1 MEVQKM
7 SEINK
12 KAVSEVID
20 VLKHSEIEVTQ
31 KIPKKFIEFLTKNS
45 DRDYIPNIDYSE
57 ENWENSIEEDAKVL
71 IALIYRDYIMSEEEK
86 EKVIEEAE
94 RQEQKIREKYNL
106 DNLFK
111 KNSKIEN
118 EKSQDDTEQEVQKS
132 LLIIKEEKWYER
144 IINKIKE
151 IFGIRH
157 K

>member
-1 MEVQKM
+1 M

-94 RQEQKIREKYNL
+94 RQEQEIREKYNP
-106 DNLFK
+106 DNLLK

-151 IFGIRH
+151 IFGIKH

>member
-1 MEVQKM
+1 M

-151 IFGIRH
+151 IFGIKH

>member
-1 MEVQKM
+1 M

-71 IALIYRDYIMSEEEK
+71 IALIYRDYIMSEDERK
-86 EKVIEEAE
+86 KVIEEAE
-94 RQEQKIREKYNL
+94 RQEQEIREKYNP
-106 DNLFK
+106 DNLFQ

-151 IFGIRH
+151 IFGIKH

>member
-1 MEVQKM
+1 M

-45 DRDYIPNIDYSE
+45 DRDYIPNIDYSK

-86 EKVIEEAE
+86 EKVIEEAK
-94 RQEQKIREKYNL
+94 RQEQEIREKYNP

-151 IFGIRH
+151 IFGIKH

>member
-1 MEVQKM
+1 M

-94 RQEQKIREKYNL
+94 IQEQEIREKYNP

-151 IFGIRH
+151 IFGIKH

>member
-1 MEVQKM
+1 M

-94 RQEQKIREKYNL
+94 RQEQEIREKYNP

-111 KNSKIEN
+111 KNSKIELP
-118 EKSQDDTEQEVQKS
+118 K
-132 LLIIKEEKWYER
+132 
-144 IINKIKE
+144 
-151 IFGIRH
+151 
-157 K
+157 

>member
-1 MEVQKM
+1 M

-20 VLKHSEIEVTQ
+20 ILKHSEIEVTQ

-86 EKVIEEAE
+86 EKEKEEAE
-94 RQEQKIREKYNL
+94 KQEQEIREKYNP

-111 KNSKIEN
+111 KNLKIEN

-151 IFGIRH
+151 IFGIKH

>member
-1 MEVQKM
+1 M

-20 VLKHSEIEVTQ
+20 ILKHSEIEVTQ

-45 DRDYIPNIDYSE
+45 DHDYIPDIDYSE

-151 IFGIRH
+151 IFGIKH

>member
-1 MEVQKM
+1 M

-20 VLKHSEIEVTQ
+20 ILKHSEIEVTQ

-86 EKVIEEAE
+86 EKVKEEAE
-94 RQEQKIREKYNL
+94 KQEQEIREKYNP

-111 KNSKIEN
+111 KNLKIEN

-151 IFGIRH
+151 IFGIKH

>member
-1 MEVQKM
+1 M

-20 VLKHSEIEVTQ
+20 ILKHSEIEVTQ

-45 DRDYIPNIDYSE
+45 DRNYIPNIDYSE

-151 IFGIRH
+151 IFGIKH

>member
-1 MEVQKM
+1 M

-20 VLKHSEIEVTQ
+20 ILKHSEIEVTQ
-31 KIPKKFIEFLTKNS
+31 KIPKKFIEFLMNNS
-45 DRDYIPNIDYSE
+45 DHDYIPNINYSE
-57 ENWENSIEEDAKVL
+57 ENWENGIEEDAKAL
-71 IALIYRDYIMSEEEK
+71 IALIYRDYIMGEEEK
-86 EKVIEEAE
+86 KEVVKEAQK
-94 RQEQKIREKYNL
+94 QEQEMREKYNP
-106 DNLFK
+106 DNIFK

-118 EKSQDDTEQEVQKS
+118 EKLQDSIEQDVPKT

-151 IFGIRH
+151 IFGIKH

>member
-1 MEVQKM
+1 M

-94 RQEQKIREKYNL
+94 RQEQEIREKYNP

-111 KNSKIEN
+111 KNSKIEY

-151 IFGIRH
+151 IFGIKH

>member
-1 MEVQKM
+1 M

-45 DRDYIPNIDYSE
+45 DRNYIPNIDYSE

-151 IFGIRH
+151 IFGIKH

>member
-1 MEVQKM
+1 M

-45 DRDYIPNIDYSE
+45 DRNYIPNIDYSE

-94 RQEQKIREKYNL
+94 RQEQEIREKYNP

-151 IFGIRH
+151 IFGIKH

>member
-1 MEVQKM
+1 M

-20 VLKHSEIEVTQ
+20 ILKHSEIEVTQ

-94 RQEQKIREKYNL
+94 RQEQEIREKYNP

-151 IFGIRH
+151 IFGIKH

>member
-1 MEVQKM
+1 
-7 SEINK
+7 
-12 KAVSEVID
+12 
-20 VLKHSEIEVTQ
+20 
-31 KIPKKFIEFLTKNS
+31 
-45 DRDYIPNIDYSE
+45 
-57 ENWENSIEEDAKVL
+57 
-71 IALIYRDYIMSEEEK
+71 MSEEEK
-86 EKVIEEAE
+86 EKVKEEAE
-94 RQEQKIREKYNL
+94 KQEQEIREKYNP

-151 IFGIRH
+151 IFGIKH